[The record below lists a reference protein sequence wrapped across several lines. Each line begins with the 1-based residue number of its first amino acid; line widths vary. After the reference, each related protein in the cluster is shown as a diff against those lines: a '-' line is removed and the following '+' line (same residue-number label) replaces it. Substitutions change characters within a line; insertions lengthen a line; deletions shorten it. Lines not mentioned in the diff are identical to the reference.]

1 MRKKGFTLI
10 ELLVVIAIIAI
21 LAGMLLPAL
30 GSVKQKAYA
39 IQCINNQKQLFYPV
53 MAYSDDNN
61 GYGVPGYGDNQDS
74 SKNRYTGGLLL
85 YQSGYLGVKGDIT
98 AFHNFRKAC
107 MVCPS
112 MIPAESAIN
121 MAGKT
126 YGFFRWKSQQKNQLY
141 ADPSEYEGYFLIF
154 KKVKNPSL
162 MGLLADSWDAK
173 EKRQWH
179 QIALGS
185 GTGGFKTTD
194 AAVSAV
200 HSKQA
205 NMLML
210 PGNVQ
215 QCTTSELEKL
225 GTSSF
230 DDAVDC
236 FAQVPYYMGPISN

>member
-1 MRKKGFTLI
+1 MSRKSFTLI

-53 MAYSDDNN
+53 MAYSDDND

-74 SKNRYTGGLLL
+74 SKNRYTEGLML
-85 YQSGYLGVKGDIT
+85 YQLGYLGAKGDINS
-98 AFHNFRKAC
+98 FHTFRKAC

-121 MAGKT
+121 IAGKT
-126 YGFFRWKSQQKNQLY
+126 YGFFRWKSQQKGQLY
-141 ADPSEYEGYFLIF
+141 PDPSEYQGFFLIY
-154 KKVKNPSL
+154 KKVKNPSA
-162 MGLLADSWDAK
+162 MGILADSWDAK

-179 QIALGS
+179 DIALGS
-185 GTGGFKTTD
+185 GTGGFKTD
-194 AAVSAV
+194 NAAVSAV
-200 HSKQA
+200 HSKKA

-215 QCTTSELEKL
+215 QCSTGDLEQL
-225 GTSSF
+225 GTTSF
-230 DDAVDC
+230 DDAPDC
-236 FAQVPYYMGPISN
+236 FGQVPYYMGPISN

>member
-1 MRKKGFTLI
+1 MKKKGFTLI

-61 GYGVPGYGDNQDS
+61 GYGVPGFGDNKDS

-85 YQSGYLGVKGDIT
+85 YQSGYLGVKGDIN
-98 AFHNFRKAC
+98 AFHAFRKSC

-126 YGFFRWKSQQKNQLY
+126 YGFFRWKAQQKNQLFY
-141 ADPSEYEGYFLIF
+141 DPSDYEGFFLIY
-154 KKVKNPSL
+154 KKVKNPSA
-162 MGLLADSWDAK
+162 MGLLADSWDATQ
-173 EKRQWH
+173 KRQWH
-179 QIALGS
+179 QIELGF
-185 GTGGFKTTD
+185 GTGGFKSD
-194 AAVSAV
+194 ATAISAV
-200 HSKQA
+200 HSKKA

-215 QCTTSELEKL
+215 QCSTGDLEQL
-225 GTSSF
+225 GTTSF
-230 DDAVDC
+230 DDAPDC
-236 FAQVPYYMGPISN
+236 FGQVPYYMGPISN